1 MTGTSALYQ
10 EIILDHNRAPRN
22 FRRLEDADRTAEG
35 YNPLCGDQFT
45 VFVKMQGDR
54 VADVSFLGSGCA
66 ISKAAGSLMTTLV
79 KGRSRAEAAELIE
92 RFQRLVT
99 GQSGT
104 GASPVPA
111 QLAAFAGV
119 KEFPVRVKCATLPW
133 HALKAALESQSEPVS
148 TE

>member
-22 FRRLEDADRTAEG
+22 FRRLEDADRSAEG

-45 VFVKMQGDR
+45 VFVKLEGDR
-54 VADVSFLGSGCA
+54 VADVSFVGKGCA
-66 ISKAAGSLMTTLV
+66 ISMAAGSLMTTLI
-79 KGRSRAEAAELIE
+79 KGRKKSEAAELIDL
-92 RFQRLVT
+92 FKRLVT
-99 GQSGT
+99 GQTAAGGS
-104 GASPVPA
+104 VPA
-111 QLAAFAGV
+111 QLAPFTGV
-119 KEFPVRVKCATLPW
+119 SGFPERVKCATLPW

>member
-22 FRRLEDADRTAEG
+22 FRRLEDADRSAEG

-45 VFVKMQGDR
+45 VFVKLEGDR
-54 VADVSFLGSGCA
+54 VVDVSFVGSGCA

-79 KGRSRAEAAELIE
+79 KGRSRAEAAELME
-92 RFQRLVT
+92 GFQRLVT
-99 GQSGT
+99 GQTEAGR
-104 GASPVPA
+104 AAMPP

-119 KEFPVRVKCATLPW
+119 REFPVRVKCATLPW
-133 HALKAALESQSEPVS
+133 HALKAALESRSEPVS

>member
-22 FRRLEDADRTAEG
+22 FRRLENADRSAEG

-45 VFVKMQGDR
+45 VFVKLDGDR
-54 VADVSFLGSGCA
+54 VADVSFVGSGCA

-79 KGRSRAEAAELIE
+79 KGRSRAEAAELME
-92 RFQRLVT
+92 GFQRLVM
-99 GQSGT
+99 GQTEAGRA
-104 GASPVPA
+104 GVPA
-111 QLAAFAGV
+111 QLAAFSGV
-119 KEFPVRVKCATLPW
+119 REFPVRVKCATLPW
-133 HALKAALESQSEPVS
+133 HALKAALESRSEPVS

>member
-1 MTGTSALYQ
+1 MSGTSALYQ
-10 EIILDHNRAPRN
+10 EVILDHNRAPRN
-22 FRRLEDADRTAEG
+22 FRRLEDADRSAEG

-45 VFVKMQGDR
+45 VFVKLAGDR

-79 KGRSRAEAAELIE
+79 KGRSRAEAAELME
-92 RFQRLVT
+92 GFQRMVT
-99 GQSGT
+99 GQPAAEG
-104 GASPVPA
+104 SPVPA

-119 KEFPVRVKCATLPW
+119 REFPVRVKCATLPW
-133 HALKAALESQSEPVS
+133 HALKAALESRPEAVS